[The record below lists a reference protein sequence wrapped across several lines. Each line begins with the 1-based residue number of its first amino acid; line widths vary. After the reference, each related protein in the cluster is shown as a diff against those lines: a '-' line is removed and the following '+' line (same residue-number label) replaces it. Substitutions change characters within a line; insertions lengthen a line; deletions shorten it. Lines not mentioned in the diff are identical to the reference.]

1 MLDEVPQRVAVL
13 LVMALTMGVTAYCRL
28 RAASSGER
36 ITYAAEGY
44 LFATVLR
51 LAGLTLWLATLAY
64 LIYPP
69 AVRWAALPVPGA
81 IRWTAAAVGA
91 ACALLM
97 AWTLG
102 SLGKNLTD
110 TVVTRADARLVTEG
124 PYRWVRHPFYVV
136 AGLLMAAV
144 TVLSANALIGAASL
158 VVLGLL
164 ALRTPKEEQFLI
176 ERFGDEYREY
186 MARTGRYFPR
196 LFGTRPE

>member
-13 LVMALTMGVTAYCRL
+13 LVMALTMSVTAYYRL

-36 ITYAAEGY
+36 ITHAAEGY

-69 AVRWAALPVPGA
+69 AVRWAALPVPA
-81 IRWTAAAVGA
+81 AARWTAAAVGA

-110 TVVTRADARLVTEG
+110 TVVTRADARLVTHG

-176 ERFGDEYREY
+176 ERFGNEYRQY

-196 LFGTRPE
+196 LFGSRPE